1 MLYHG
6 QAPANGQLSNKL
18 KIVQQWVIDGK
29 CPFFS
34 NYCVCGQSFMQYVW
48 VTICAD
54 EVKHVED
61 LDESKGTHLE
71 ASL

>member
-1 MLYHG
+1 
-6 QAPANGQLSNKL
+6 
-18 KIVQQWVIDGK
+18 
-29 CPFFS
+29 
-34 NYCVCGQSFMQYVW
+34 MQYVW